1 MGGILNLLMQSL
13 RATVVLAF
21 LTGIIFPLM
30 ICGVGQVLFPKES
43 KGSLITAGNG
53 IVLGS
58 ALIAQR
64 FSKPEYF
71 HPRPSAAGSG
81 YAGEASGG
89 TNLGPTSKKLF
100 AGQPDDPK
108 TPADESFAGVKQLA
122 DSYRKENLLSDGD
135 LVPVDAVTRSGSG
148 LDPDVS
154 VHNAN
159 LQAKRVAEARH
170 MPLQL
175 ILDEVKRATE
185 PPQFGF
191 LGEPRVNVL
200 RLNQMLDQSGK
211 Q

>member
-1 MGGILNLLMQSL
+1 
-13 RATVVLAF
+13 
-21 LTGIIFPLM
+21 
-30 ICGVGQVLFPKES
+30 
-43 KGSLITAGNG
+43 
-53 IVLGS
+53 
-58 ALIAQR
+58 
-64 FSKPEYF
+64 
-71 HPRPSAAGSG
+71 
-81 YAGEASGG
+81 
-89 TNLGPTSKKLF
+89 
-100 AGQPDDPK
+100 
-108 TPADESFAGVKQLA
+108 VKQLA